1 MGVIKLNLFA
11 DIDVQATADN
21 VDNFLKNKLP
31 RLILRSGRSLTD
43 LSSPKLSLASAHSNG
58 VNRQEDLIV
67 NGLEIEKAVKAVHET
82 IFHCREISKT
92 VLIGTYLKN
101 YTPNQVVMA
110 IPYEQAYFFKK
121 IKPIALNEFADCYDY
136 WQRKCNVAEE
146 DIVDLHVIKAAPVN
160 IFYVDENNNPIMMP
174 KHIYGDVGDYYDTN
188 IKYRRDKIAGVYVL
202 DKNKLPSNVWGT
214 LSNQEQNIIYVYQ
227 KNKK

>member
-1 MGVIKLNLFA
+1 
-11 DIDVQATADN
+11 
-21 VDNFLKNKLP
+21 
-31 RLILRSGRSLTD
+31 
-43 LSSPKLSLASAHSNG
+43 
-58 VNRQEDLIV
+58 
-67 NGLEIEKAVKAVHET
+67 
-82 IFHCREISKT
+82 
-92 VLIGTYLKN
+92 
-101 YTPNQVVMA
+101 
-110 IPYEQAYFFKK
+110 
-121 IKPIALNEFADCYDY
+121 
-136 WQRKCNVAEE
+136 VAEE